1 MTPAVQMLSRSAM
14 RMPTVANQIVA
25 RRTFSSTR
33 MQLASPYHY
42 PEGPRSNLPFN
53 PLTKFFA
60 IRFWGFMGEL
70 PSRHPHAIPCANT
83 STATGFFLPFGV
95 AGKQIASK
103 TPFPILRILTI
114 KQSGSS
120 TRTNRRIVV
129 HGLPTLAWLQSY
141 SKDAGPSC
149 RMYIIV
155 RMNPEHVYDF
165 VFAITTPPK
174 VPL

>member
-70 PSRHPHAIPCANT
+70 PSHTHTLYHVLTFR
-83 STATGFFLPFGV
+83 TATGFFLPFGV
-95 AGKQIASK
+95 AGKSIASK
-103 TPFPILRILTI
+103 KPFPTLRILTI

-165 VFAITTPPK
+165 VFAIKTPPK